1 MNKKIIKRIII
12 FYLIT
17 VIIGTLSHFA
27 FNTFNFDNFLKV
39 IFPINESTFEHLKLF
54 FYPFI
59 TISIIEG
66 LIYKEKLDEFISKRG
81 FIISFIMLFEIT
93 YISIMTKIF
102 GSNTIINVSSYYIL
116 MLITFILSYKIN
128 TNSKVFKYGGY
139 LNIFLWLV
147 LFSIYTYKPLDTNIF
162 IDPSK

>member
-17 VIIGTLSHFA
+17 VIIGTLSHFV

-59 TISIIEG
+59 IISIIEG

-102 GSNTIINVSSYYIL
+102 GINTIINVSSYYIL
-116 MLITFILSYKIN
+116 MLIAFILSYKIN

>member
-1 MNKKIIKRIII
+1 MNKKIIKRTII

-17 VIIGTLSHFA
+17 ITIGTLSHFS
-27 FNTFNFDNFLKV
+27 FKTFNFDNFLKV

-54 FYPFI
+54 FFPFI
-59 TISIIEG
+59 IISIVEG

-102 GSNTIINVSSYYIL
+102 GINTIINVSSYYIL
-116 MLITFILSYKIN
+116 MLIAFILSYKIN

-139 LNIFLWLV
+139 LNIFLWLI
-147 LFSIYTYKPLDTNIF
+147 LFSIYTYKPLDTSIF

>member
-1 MNKKIIKRIII
+1 MKGVQGETFSRKSFPSAKIII

-27 FNTFNFDNFLKV
+27 FNTFNFDNILKV

-59 TISIIEG
+59 IISIIEG

-93 YISIMTKIF
+93 Y
-102 GSNTIINVSSYYIL
+102 NVT
-116 MLITFILSYKIN
+116 MNFC
-128 TNSKVFKYGGY
+128 
-139 LNIFLWLV
+139 
-147 LFSIYTYKPLDTNIF
+147 
-162 IDPSK
+162 